1 MQATLSLIRREFAA
15 YFVSPIAYAVLV
27 VFLTVTGLLF
37 AYTLSQLAAQG
48 PRGVEYPMQAMLGLS
63 DLQSIPGF
71 LAFLAFWLVFLLIP
85 ALLTMRLLAGE
96 RSSGTLE
103 MLLTSPLRDWQIVFA
118 KFVACYGF
126 FIILW
131 LPTLIYLPALLD
143 VDWANFDYGMF
154 DYELFSL
161 VVPLPFVSLP
171 VGVDPWPVVTAYA
184 GVALAGAMFV
194 ALGLFISSLVAD
206 QLLAVVLAL
215 FVNLGFVAGGFLL
228 AFLAGVLQRTDVDT
242 GSQLYQ
248 VLYYFTVPLHF
259 ERGFTRGLVDTRQ
272 LVLYASVT
280 LFCLF
285 LTVRSLESRRWR

>member
-1 MQATLSLIRREFAA
+1 MQATLSLIRRELAA
-15 YFVSPIAYAVLV
+15 YFVSPIAYAVLAL
-27 VFLTVTGLLF
+27 FLSVTGLLF

-71 LAFLAFWLVFLLIP
+71 LSFLAFWLIFLLIP

-103 MLLTSPLRDWQIVFA
+103 MLLTSPLRDWQIVLA
-118 KFVACYGF
+118 KFVACYAF

-131 LPTLIYLPALLD
+131 LPTLAYVPALLD
-143 VDWANFDYGMF
+143 LSWTDFTT
-154 DYELFSL
+154 SI
-161 VVPLPFVSLP
+161 
-171 VGVDPWPVVTAYA
+171 DPWPIVTAYL

-194 ALGLFISSLVAD
+194 ALGLFVSSLVAD
-206 QLLAVVLAL
+206 QLLAVVLSL
-215 FVNLGFVAGGFLL
+215 FLNLAFVAGGFLL
-228 AFLAGVLQRTDVDT
+228 AFVAGVLQHTDVDT
-242 GSQLYQ
+242 GSPLYQ

-259 ERGFTRGLVDTRQ
+259 ERGFTRGQIDTRQ
-272 LVLYASVT
+272 LVLYVSVT

>member
-1 MQATLSLIRREFAA
+1 MQATLSLIRRELAA
-15 YFVSPIAYAVLV
+15 YFVSPIAYAVLA

-71 LAFLAFWLVFLLIP
+71 LSFLAFWLVFLLIP

-103 MLLTSPLRDWQIVFA
+103 MLLTSPLRDWQIVLA
-118 KFVACYGF
+118 KFVACYAF

-131 LPTLIYLPALLD
+131 LPTLAYLPALLD
-143 VDWANFDYGMF
+143 LDWTTFAT
-154 DYELFSL
+154 
-161 VVPLPFVSLP
+161 
-171 VGVDPWPVVTAYA
+171 GVDPWPFVTAYL
-184 GVALAGAMFV
+184 GLALAGAMFV
-194 ALGLFISSLVAD
+194 ALGLFVSSLVAD
-206 QLLAVVLAL
+206 QLLAVVLSL
-215 FVNLGFVAGGFLL
+215 FLNLAFVAGGFLL

-259 ERGFTRGLVDTRQ
+259 ERGFTRGQIDTRQ
-272 LVLYASVT
+272 LVLYVTVT

>member
-1 MQATLSLIRREFAA
+1 MLATLSLIRRELAT
-15 YFVSPIAYAVLV
+15 YFVSPIAYAVLA

-63 DLQSIPGF
+63 DLQTIPGF
-71 LAFLAFWLVFLLIP
+71 LSFLAFWLVFLLIP

-103 MLLTSPLRDWQIVFA
+103 MLLTSPLRDWQIVLA

-143 VDWANFDYGMF
+143 VDWAGFQYSDAW
-154 DYELFSL
+154 
-161 VVPLPFVSLP
+161 PFISLP
-171 VGVDPWPVVTAYA
+171 VGVDPWPFVTAYL
-184 GVALAGAMFV
+184 GLALAGAMFV
-194 ALGLFISSLVAD
+194 ALGLFVSSLVAD

-228 AFLAGVLQRTDVDT
+228 AFLAGVLQRTDVDA

-259 ERGFTRGLVDTRQ
+259 ERGFTRGLIDTRQ

>member
-1 MQATLSLIRREFAA
+1 MLATLSLIRRELAT
-15 YFVSPIAYAVLV
+15 YFVSPIAYAVLA

-63 DLQSIPGF
+63 DLQTIPGF
-71 LAFLAFWLVFLLIP
+71 LSFLAFWLVFLLIP

-103 MLLTSPLRDWQIVFA
+103 MLLTSPLRDWQIVLA

-143 VDWANFDYGMF
+143 VDWAGFQYSDAW
-154 DYELFSL
+154 
-161 VVPLPFVSLP
+161 PFISLP
-171 VGVDPWPVVTAYA
+171 VGVDPWPFVTAYL
-184 GVALAGAMFV
+184 GLALAGAMFV
-194 ALGLFISSLVAD
+194 ALGLFVSSLVAD

-259 ERGFTRGLVDTRQ
+259 ERGFTRGLIDTRQ

>member
-1 MQATLSLIRREFAA
+1 MFATLSLFRREFAA
-15 YFVSPIAYAVLV
+15 YFVSPIAYAVLA
-27 VFLTVTGLLF
+27 VFLTVTGMLF

-63 DLQSIPGF
+63 DLQTIPGF
-71 LAFLAFWLVFLLIP
+71 LSFLAFWLVFLLIP

-96 RSSGTLE
+96 RASGTLE
-103 MLLTSPLRDWQIVFA
+103 MLLTSPLRDWQIVLA
-118 KFVACYGF
+118 KFAACYGF

-143 VDWANFDYGMF
+143 VDWANLDYGTFDYPIA
-154 DYELFSL
+154 S
-161 VVPLPFVSLP
+161 VVLPLPYVSLP
-171 VGVDPWPVVTAYA
+171 VGVDPWPVVTAYL
-184 GVALAGAMFV
+184 GLALAGAMFV

-259 ERGFTRGLVDTRQ
+259 ERGFTRGLIDTRQ
-272 LVLYASVT
+272 LALYASVT

>member
-1 MQATLSLIRREFAA
+1 MQATLSLIRREIAA
-15 YFVSPIAYAVLV
+15 YFVSPIAYAVLA

-63 DLQSIPGF
+63 DLQTIPGF
-71 LAFLAFWLVFLLIP
+71 LSFLAFWLVFLLIP

-103 MLLTSPLRDWQIVFA
+103 MLLTSPLRDWQIVLA
-118 KFVACYGF
+118 KFVACYAF
-126 FIILW
+126 FLILW
-131 LPTLIYLPALLD
+131 LPTLVYLPALLG
-143 VDWANFDYGMF
+143 VNLAGFTT
-154 DYELFSL
+154 S
-161 VVPLPFVSLP
+161 
-171 VGVDPWPVVTAYA
+171 VDPWPFVTAYL

-194 ALGLFISSLVAD
+194 ALGLFVSSLVAD
-206 QLLAVVLAL
+206 QLLAVVLSL
-215 FVNLGFVAGGFLL
+215 FVNLAFVAGGFLL
-228 AFLAGVLQRTDVDT
+228 AFVAGVLQRTDVDT

-259 ERGFTRGLVDTRQ
+259 ERGFTRGQIDTRQ
-272 LVLYASVT
+272 LVLYLSVT

>member
-1 MQATLSLIRREFAA
+1 MQATFSLIRREITA
-15 YFVSPIAYAVLV
+15 YFVSPIAYAVLA

-37 AYTLSQLAAQG
+37 AFTLSQLAAQG

-63 DLQSIPGF
+63 DLQTIPGF

-96 RSSGTLE
+96 RSSRTLE
-103 MLLTSPLRDWQIVFA
+103 MLLTSPLNDWQIVLA
-118 KFVACYGF
+118 KFVACYAF

-131 LPTLIYLPALLD
+131 VPTIIYLPALLD
-143 VDWANFDYGMF
+143 LDWSGAA
-154 DYELFSL
+154 
-161 VVPLPFVSLP
+161 
-171 VGVDPWPVVTAYA
+171 GVDPWPFVTAYL
-184 GVALAGAMFV
+184 GLALAGAMFV
-194 ALGLFISSLVAD
+194 ALGLFVSSLVAD
-206 QLLAVVLAL
+206 QLLAVVLSL
-215 FVNLGFVAGGFLL
+215 FVNLAFVAGGFLL
-228 AFLAGVLQRTDVDT
+228 AFVSGVLNRVEVDT

-259 ERGFTRGLVDTRQ
+259 ERSFTRGQIDTRQ
-272 LVLYASVT
+272 LVLYLSVT

>member
-1 MQATLSLIRREFAA
+1 MLATLSLIRREFAA
-15 YFVSPIAYAVLV
+15 YFVSPIAYAVLA

-63 DLQSIPGF
+63 DLQTIPGF
-71 LAFLAFWLVFLLIP
+71 LSFLAFWLVFLLIP

-103 MLLTSPLRDWQIVFA
+103 MLLTSPLRDWQIVLA

-143 VDWANFDYGMF
+143 VDWAGFQYSDTW
-154 DYELFSL
+154 
-161 VVPLPFVSLP
+161 PFIALP
-171 VGVDPWPVVTAYA
+171 VGVDPWPVITAYL
-184 GVALAGAMFV
+184 GLALAGAMFV
-194 ALGLFISSLVAD
+194 ALGLFVSSLVAD

-215 FVNLGFVAGGFLL
+215 FVNLSFVAGGFLL

-242 GSQLYQ
+242 GSPLYQ

-259 ERGFTRGLVDTRQ
+259 ERGFTRGLIDTRQ

>member
-1 MQATLSLIRREFAA
+1 MVATLSLIRREIAA
-15 YFVSPIAYAVLV
+15 YFVSPIAYAVLA
-27 VFLTVTGLLF
+27 VFLSITGLLF

-63 DLQSIPGF
+63 DLQTIPGF
-71 LAFLAFWLVFLLIP
+71 LSFLAFWLVFLLIP

-103 MLLTSPLRDWQIVFA
+103 MLLTSPLRDWQIVLA
-118 KFVACYGF
+118 KFVACYAF
-126 FIILW
+126 FIMLW

-143 VDWANFDYGMF
+143 MDWQTFA
-154 DYELFSL
+154 
-161 VVPLPFVSLP
+161 
-171 VGVDPWPVVTAYA
+171 VGVDPWPFVTAYL

-194 ALGLFISSLVAD
+194 ALGLFVSSLVAD
-206 QLLAVVLAL
+206 QLLAVVLSL
-215 FVNLGFVAGGFLL
+215 FINLAFVAGGFLL
-228 AFLAGVLQRTDVDT
+228 AFVAGVLQHTDVDT

-259 ERGFTRGLVDTRQ
+259 ERGFTRGQIDTRQ
-272 LVLYASVT
+272 LVLYVSVT
-280 LFCLF
+280 LLCLF